1 MFFGGAQPGSCI
13 DLLKGEA
20 HLIDIAAFVV
30 VTACVF
36 GVMTAKVAY
45 RKQRSWPFW
54 CILGIFSMP
63 IALIAVLLM
72 PPLRQCP
79 SCGKFIVIKPGRKCR
94 QCGWKSPP
102 PMRASAVA
110 SSIKGALGFKLG
122 DKETKIGRILDR
134 RGATYKR
141 TPDDRI
147 TFSEE
152 SLFGHAA
159 DVTIELD
166 GGRANLVS
174 VAYPI
179 DRDYAIYYE
188 LKASLV
194 AEYGRPAYE
203 NFDDGYSD
211 NWSAKGLLV
220 SLATNG
226 PKDSPTTSIVYQKLS
241 GKLRKDMNDVLS

>member
-1 MFFGGAQPGSCI
+1 
-13 DLLKGEA
+13 
-20 HLIDIAAFVV
+20 
-30 VTACVF
+30 
-36 GVMTAKVAY
+36 
-45 RKQRSWPFW
+45 
-54 CILGIFSMP
+54 MP
-63 IALIAVLLM
+63 LALIVILLM
-72 PPLRQCP
+72 PSLQQCP
-79 SCGKFIVIKPGRKCR
+79 SCGRSIVIKPGRQCR
-94 QCGWKSPP
+94 WCGWKSPP
-102 PMRASAVA
+102 PLARSVVA
-110 SSIKGALGFKLG
+110 SSIKDALGFKLG
-122 DKETKIGRILDR
+122 DKETKIGGVLDR
-134 RGATYKR
+134 KGTTYKR
-141 TPDDRI
+141 TPDDKI

-166 GGRANLVS
+166 AGRASLVN

-188 LKASLV
+188 LKAALV

-226 PKDSPTTSIVYQKLS
+226 PKDAPTTSIVYQKLS